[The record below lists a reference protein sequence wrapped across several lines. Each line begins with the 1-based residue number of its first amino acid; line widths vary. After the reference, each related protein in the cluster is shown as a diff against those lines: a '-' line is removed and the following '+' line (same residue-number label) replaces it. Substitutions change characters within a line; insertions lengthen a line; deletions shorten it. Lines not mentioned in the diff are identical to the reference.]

1 MIFRLDQGFLK
12 RKCIIVGLHG
22 GFPKRNSLFFLGTW
36 GIFEEKM
43 RDFWVRSG
51 ILVEKL
57 HRFRVKCGGISEEKW
72 RFFGLNG
79 VF

>member
-1 MIFRLDQGFLK
+1 MIFDCVFSQEKMHGFWI
-12 RKCIIVGLHG
+12 R
-22 GFPKRNSLFFLGTW
+22 R

-43 RDFWVRSG
+43 RDFRVRSG

-57 HRFRVKCGGISEEKW
+57 HHFRVKCGGISEEKW
-72 RFFGLNG
+72 RFFGLSG

>member
-1 MIFRLDQGFLK
+1 MVFGLNGGFL
-12 RKCIIVGLHG
+12 
-22 GFPKRNSLFFLGTW
+22 N
-36 GIFEEKM
+36 EKM
-43 RDFWVRSG
+43 RDFRVRSG

-57 HRFRVKCGGISEEKW
+57 HHFRVKCGGISEEKW